1 MPEQLDP
8 GKLYPAPKPLTVAD
22 RVRIEAEV
30 PKKLSRSQ
38 AKEKKELEE
47 ARKVNYIFVFRFD
60 LRLI

>member
-22 RVRIEAEV
+22 RVRIESEV

-47 ARKVNYIFVFRFD
+47 ARKVNYIFVFRFN
-60 LRLI
+60 

>member
-22 RVRIEAEV
+22 RVRIEGEV

-47 ARKVNYIFVFRFD
+47 ARKVYYIFVFRFS
-60 LRLI
+60 

>member
-22 RVRIEAEV
+22 RVRIEGEV

-47 ARKVNYIFVFRFD
+47 ARKVNFFI
-60 LRLI
+60 